1 MLRQLFVFV
10 FALGALNA
18 TADTTPEIDPLA
30 DYISLEIEKMEL
42 EQELFGVPTNGEEI
56 ISIASIDLYEIEEEL
71 DLGFDTADHVPNDFN
86 AKEGMNDIDWST
98 IELYEVEEEIEL
110 GFNTKDYLPKGFN
123 PYQGMIKSDS
133 DVVCVN

>member
-10 FALGALNA
+10 FAFGALNA
-18 TADTTPEIDPLA
+18 TADTIPEIDPLA

-42 EQELFGVPTNGEEI
+42 EQELFGDPANGEEI

-71 DLGFDTADHVPNDFN
+71 DLGFDTADRVPSNFN

-98 IELYEVEEEIEL
+98 IELYEVEEEIDF

-133 DVVCVN
+133 AIVCVN